1 MVDAWCFYHAREVLM
16 SDEKRPSEE
25 KELQDSELDNVSGG
39 TVGGYAFRNPGIS
52 PEHGG
57 GIDPGVVK
65 KGPIP

>member
-1 MVDAWCFYHAREVLM
+1 M